1 MIQRKRKELI
11 CDRISKYSNLECSA
25 SKITSQAHEELKE
38 KQVELQKLK
47 ESLELQYYSEFSEQI
62 ADQLFDVN
70 IELEH
75 TENELATIV
84 ELDILYLYKSYEFN
98 LKQILKWAFPT
109 SKSNQMSNINDI
121 INFLK
126 KKGIQVRNLEGFPH
140 IDALRLLNNS
150 VKHNGFVNGKSLGK
164 ANCRN
169 MQELAHYISSIKIK
183 IEVFLQSLINLVKK
197 CVMAN
202 QSVKMN
208 QELSGLEVLSIFA
221 VHAGRYT

>member
-75 TENELATIV
+75 TENELATI
-84 ELDILYLYKSYEFN
+84 
-98 LKQILKWAFPT
+98 
-109 SKSNQMSNINDI
+109 
-121 INFLK
+121 
-126 KKGIQVRNLEGFPH
+126 
-140 IDALRLLNNS
+140 
-150 VKHNGFVNGKSLGK
+150 
-164 ANCRN
+164 
-169 MQELAHYISSIKIK
+169 
-183 IEVFLQSLINLVKK
+183 
-197 CVMAN
+197 
-202 QSVKMN
+202 
-208 QELSGLEVLSIFA
+208 
-221 VHAGRYT
+221 